1 MKRFNKKIM
10 GIFVVALALPLFFSA
25 CKKDKD
31 DDDIDDEPIT
41 VTDIDGNVYATV
53 TIGSQVWMAENLKTN
68 RLTDGSTILNFL
80 EYD

>member
-1 MKRFNKKIM
+1 MKRINKKIM
-10 GIFVVALALPLFFSA
+10 GVFVIALALPFLFSA

-31 DDDIDDEPIT
+31 DDTDEEPIT

-53 TIGSQVWMAENLKTN
+53 TIGSQIWMAENLRTN
-68 RLTDGSTILNFL
+68 KLTDGSAILNFL